1 MSRKQQNDLVF
12 VHIELSHS
20 ELIDYH
26 GKCSNFREILLPM
39 DRVHNM
45 NSTVDTETLLIIEVL
60 RSSSASENNCQ
71 SFLLPARIVQVNEEA
86 VVATILARP
95 QVYRRA
101 IICQLPLNGELV

>member
-1 MSRKQQNDLVF
+1 MFGNIQ
-12 VHIELSHS
+12 LSHS

-45 NSTVDTETLLIIEVL
+45 NSNVDTETLLIIEVL
-60 RSSSASENNCQ
+60 KSSSSSDDDCQ

-86 VVATILARP
+86 LLATILARP

-101 IICQLPLNGELV
+101 IICRLPLNGELV